1 MCCWRAN
8 PTGSWRLRAD
18 AIAGRNSPRGGCG
31 RQGAA
36 MVDYLI
42 RRFIN
47 MLLAL
52 LVISFLSFV
61 IIQLPPGDY
70 LTSYITRLKAQG
82 EAVSEEMV
90 ASLTLQYGLDKS
102 FMGQYWSW
110 ITNFVQGDMGQSFR
124 YQTPVNE
131 LVWERIGLTFLISLS
146 SLLFVWIVA
155 FPVGIYV
162 AVRQYSPG
170 DYVATFF
177 SFVGLAIPNFML
189 ALVLMYVSF
198 RYFRID
204 VGGLFSL
211 EYQDAP
217 WSFGKVI
224 DLIGHLWIP
233 TIVLGS
239 AGTAELVR
247 IMRANLLDELRKL
260 YVITARAKGLAEN
273 RIIMKYPV
281 RVALNPFISTVGWT
295 LPALISGATIT
306 AVVLNLPT
314 TGPLL
319 IDALLAQDMFLA
331 GSFIML
337 LSILTVIGT
346 LISDL
351 LLVVADPRIRFEKRA
366 G

>member
-1 MCCWRAN
+1 M
-8 PTGSWRLRAD
+8 
-18 AIAGRNSPRGGCG
+18 
-31 RQGAA
+31 
-36 MVDYLI
+36 
-42 RRFIN
+42 
-47 MLLAL
+47 
-52 LVISFLSFV
+52 
-61 IIQLPPGDY
+61 
-70 LTSYITRLKAQG
+70 
-82 EAVSEEMV
+82 
-90 ASLTLQYGLDKS
+90 
-102 FMGQYWSW
+102 
-110 ITNFVQGDMGQSFR
+110 
-124 YQTPVNE
+124 
-131 LVWERIGLTFLISLS
+131 
-146 SLLFVWIVA
+146 A

-177 SFVGLAIPNFML
+177 SFIGLAVPNFML

-198 RYFRID
+198 RYLRID

-211 EYQDAP
+211 QYQDAP

-239 AGTAELVR
+239 AGTAGLVR

-260 YVITARAKGLAEN
+260 YVITARAKGLTEN
-273 RIIMKYPV
+273 RIVMKYPV

-295 LPALISGATIT
+295 LPQLISGATIT

-351 LLVVADPRIRFEKRA
+351 LLIVIDPRIRFEKKA
-366 G
+366 N